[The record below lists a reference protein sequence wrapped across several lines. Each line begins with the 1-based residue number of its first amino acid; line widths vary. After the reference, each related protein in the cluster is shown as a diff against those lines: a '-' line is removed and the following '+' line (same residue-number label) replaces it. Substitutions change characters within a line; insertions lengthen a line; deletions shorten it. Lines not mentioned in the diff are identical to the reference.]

1 MGSLIKKELCEN
13 RIMKKLFSVFL
24 LCGATMFALSGC
36 GNKTLD
42 KVKASDYVKLGNY
55 KGLSVTVGD
64 TSVSEE
70 DIDNEIKNEHSSKA
84 TKKDIKDR
92 PAADGDTVNIDYV
105 GKKDG
110 VAFEGGT
117 ADGYELT
124 LGSGTFIPGFEDGVV
139 GHDIGETFD
148 LPITFPEDYGAA
160 DLAGQDVV
168 FTVTVN
174 SISEN
179 ELPELTDTVAHEL
192 NSEVNTVS
200 ELREDIRKSMETARR
215 DAARTEAYS
224 NLLAQVQTSS
234 EITPGDEL
242 PKWLINSIVE
252 TEKKNFENGLAAYGT
267 DLNTYLSQS
276 GITEEQLNAQ
286 ITSYA
291 RTVAGQEL
299 LVHALA
305 QAEGIEVTDADIDEQ
320 YEEYAMEYG
329 YASAEDFK
337 KSVED
342 RGGADTFR
350 ESVLTRKVQE
360 MLFKNAKV
368 SDPENVN
375 W

>member
-1 MGSLIKKELCEN
+1 
-13 RIMKKLFSVFL
+13 MKKALTVFTVFL
-24 LCGATMFALSGC
+24 LTCAAALSLSGC
-36 GNKTLD
+36 GKKTLD
-42 KVKASDYVKLGNY
+42 NVKASDYVKLGNY

-70 DIDNEIKNEHSSKA
+70 DIDNEIKNELSSKA
-84 TKKDIKDR
+84 TRKEVTDR

-117 ADGYELT
+117 ADGYDLT
-124 LGSGTFIPGFEDGVV
+124 LGSGTFIPGFEDGIVD
-139 GHDIGETFD
+139 HKIGETFD
-148 LPITFPEDYGAA
+148 LPLTFPENYGAS
-160 DLAGQDVV
+160 DLAGQDVI
-168 FTVTVN
+168 FTVTLN

-179 ELPELTDTVAHEL
+179 ELPELTDSLAHEL
-192 NSEVNTVS
+192 NSEADTVA
-200 ELREDIRKSMETARR
+200 ELREDIRKSMETARK

-234 EITPGDEL
+234 EVAEGDKL
-242 PKWLINSIVE
+242 PKWLIDSIVD

-267 DLNTYLSQS
+267 DLATYLSQS
-276 GITEEQLNAQ
+276 GITEEQLNDQ
-286 ITSYA
+286 ITAYA
-291 RTVAGQEL
+291 QTVAGQEL

-305 QAEGIEVTDADIDEQ
+305 QAEGITVSDADIEAQ

-329 YASAEDFK
+329 YASAADFK

-360 MLFKNAKV
+360 MLFANAEV
-368 SDPENVN
+368 ADPENVS

>member
-1 MGSLIKKELCEN
+1 
-13 RIMKKLFSVFL
+13 MKKQLT
-24 LCGATMFALSGC
+24 AFALGMSAVFVLAGC
-36 GNKTLD
+36 GGKKSLD
-42 KVKASDYVKLGNY
+42 TIKASDYVTLGNY
-55 KGLSVTVGD
+55 KGLDVTVGD

-70 DIDNEIKNEHSSKA
+70 DIDAEIKNELGSKA
-84 TKKDIKDR
+84 TQKEVTDR

-117 ADGYELT
+117 AEGHDLT
-124 LGSGTFIPGFEDGVV
+124 LGSGAFIPGFEDGIV
-139 GHDIGETFD
+139 GHEIGETFD
-148 LPITFPEDYGAA
+148 LPLTFPENYGAA

-168 FTVTVN
+168 FTVTLN
-174 SISEN
+174 SITEN
-179 ELPELTDTVAHEL
+179 ELPELTDALAHEL

-224 NLLAQVQTSS
+224 KLLAQVQTSS
-234 EITPGDEL
+234 EIASGDKL
-242 PKWLINSIVE
+242 PDWLIDSIVD

-267 DLNTYLSQS
+267 DLNTYLTQS
-276 GITEEQLNAQ
+276 GLTEEQLTDQ
-286 ITSYA
+286 ITKYA
-291 RTVAGQEL
+291 QTVAGQEL

-305 QAEGIEVTDADIDEQ
+305 QAEGIEVTDADIEAQ

-329 YASAEDFK
+329 YASAADFK
-337 KSVED
+337 KSVAD

-360 MLFKNAKV
+360 MLFENAKV
-368 SDPENVN
+368 ADPENVT
-375 W
+375 WQ